1 MDNTVNLFSSGII
14 GGDGAPHVT
23 PGFTPQ
29 PISALSVMTVSDTPD
44 ASIAAMTDDEFVD
57 LISSSLDPTTVNKDF
72 IVNELRWRFNLYHK
86 VDKVIDHDCKGQYA
100 KFDEFLKN

>member
-1 MDNTVNLFSSGII
+1 MDNELNLFGSNII
-14 GGDGAPHVT
+14 GGSNAPHVT

-44 ASIAAMTDDEFVD
+44 ASIRAMTDDEFVD
-57 LISSSLDPTTVNKDF
+57 LIGSSLDPTAMNKDF
-72 IVNELRWRFNLYHK
+72 IIGELRWRFSLYRK
-86 VDKVIDHDCKGQYA
+86 ADRVVDHDGSGQDV